1 MAYLLLS
8 LTTLFWAGNFVI
20 GRAMHD
26 VLPPVTMAQMRWS
39 LALLIILPFLV
50 PRLKKNWRVVLQNWK
65 IMLVFGILSVGSFN
79 TLIYVGLTMTGAT
92 NGTLLQS
99 AIPIIILV
107 ITGTFLKES
116 VSPRQWVGVICSLVG
131 VLTLISVGD
140 LSQLLSLDVNQG
152 DLWILAATLCWSGYS
167 ICLRWRPV
175 GLDGFTF
182 FGVTVII
189 GVVVLLPFSL
199 YELQS
204 AQPIVWKSE
213 ALGAVLYMAIF
224 PSILAHLFW
233 NRGVAE
239 LGAAKAGLFIHLM
252 PLFGMLLSTA
262 FLGEQI
268 HTYHLAGMVLIFM
281 GIYLAVVS
289 SAMKRTSKLS

>member
-20 GRAMHD
+20 GRAMYQ
-26 VLPPVTMAQMRWS
+26 VLPPVTMAQMRWG
-39 LALLIILPFLV
+39 LALLIILPFLL
-50 PRLKKNWRVVLQNWK
+50 PKLKKNWRVVLQHWK
-65 IMLVFGILSVGSFN
+65 IMLVFGVLSVGSFN

-92 NGTLLQS
+92 NATLLQS

-107 ITGTFLKES
+107 ITGTFLKEP
-116 VSPRQWVGVICSLVG
+116 VSSRQWVGVICSLMG
-131 VLTLISVGD
+131 VLTLITLGD
-140 LSQLLSLDVNQG
+140 LSQLLSLDINKG

-167 ICLRWRPV
+167 ICLRWRPAS
-175 GLDGFTF
+175 LDGFTF

-189 GVVVLLPFSL
+189 GVVVLLPFSF
-199 YELQS
+199 YELQT
-204 AQPIVWKSE
+204 AQPIVWKPE

-262 FLGEQI
+262 FLGEEV
-268 HTYHLAGMVLIFM
+268 HTYHLAGMILIFM

-289 SAMKRTSKLS
+289 NVMKRIPKLS